1 MKISERPEFKSKKPP
16 ITFFENDRVIDAVKA
31 MTKDN
36 FGSVVIT
43 DKQSKVRG
51 MLQKETL
58 EKLLYKS
65 MNPKTTKLKDI
76 MTSPVKVADKDDEM
90 VIWLRQMSN
99 ERFRHVPVVINLANL
114 LISCLK
120 VTLFLILGQI

>member
-16 ITFFENDRVIDAVKA
+16 ITFFENDKVIDAVKA

-51 MLQKETL
+51 IVTRKRPY
-58 EKLLYKS
+58 EKTFIQIYESQNDKTQRYNDFPCKS
-65 MNPKTTKLKDI
+65 
-76 MTSPVKVADKDDEM
+76 
-90 VIWLRQMSN
+90 
-99 ERFRHVPVVINLANL
+99 
-114 LISCLK
+114 C
-120 VTLFLILGQI
+120 

>member
-43 DKQSKVRG
+43 DKQSKRNSNR
-51 MLQKETL
+51 KRPY
-58 EKLLYKS
+58 EKTFIQIYESQNDKAQRYNDFPCKS
-65 MNPKTTKLKDI
+65 
-76 MTSPVKVADKDDEM
+76 
-90 VIWLRQMSN
+90 
-99 ERFRHVPVVINLANL
+99 
-114 LISCLK
+114 C
-120 VTLFLILGQI
+120 